1 MLLSICLL
9 GLVEMFAAFKS
20 SVFYA
25 LLLCSA
31 FFICA
36 EIALRGGKAMVDY
49 KKLYFELFNALT
61 DILEK
66 IKEFQKTSEEAHI
79 EAEK

>member
-1 MLLSICLL
+1 
-9 GLVEMFAAFKS
+9 
-20 SVFYA
+20 
-25 LLLCSA
+25 
-31 FFICA
+31 
-36 EIALRGGKAMVDY
+36 MVDY

-66 IKEFQKTSEEAHI
+66 IKEVQKTAEDAHI